1 MRKFNIR
8 RGILIVLVLAALAIG
23 YYLYRTGSLPVSAF
37 AAANNPSV
45 VSGFIEG
52 DQVNVAS
59 EVGGRLASITVKEG
73 DHVSAGQV
81 ILWLDHSLLDAQIAQ
96 SRAGVKTAEAQ
107 LLLLKS
113 QPRPSDL
120 QAAQAELE
128 AAQQNFAK
136 LSGGATDADIA
147 AAKAALDAAE
157 QNYRKVKAGPTVD
170 QLAQLKAQAD
180 NAQAALNQA
189 QSAYDKIG
197 GATNPYI
204 GLAPQS
210 VQLQQATNNYAAAL
224 AAFNDSRSHPTSAE
238 LAAAGAQVKQAQSAL
253 SGLAPDA
260 AQLAGAQAQVQQAQ
274 AALDRLAPT
283 VEQLAV
289 AQDQVEQAQSALAVL
304 QSQVSKT
311 EIASPVDGFVS
322 QRAVNIGEIA
332 MPDAPLLT
340 ITKLDPVKLTI
351 YVPETQLGQI
361 KLGDQIGVQVDSF
374 PDKSFDGHVVFISS
388 QAEFTPRNVQ
398 TKEERVNT
406 VFAVKLEIANPDSA
420 LKPGMPAD
428 ATIE

>member
-8 RGILIVLVLAALAIG
+8 WVIPIVILLAALAVG

-37 AAANNPSV
+37 AAANTPSV

-59 EVGGRLASITVKEG
+59 EVGGRIAAITVKEG

-96 SRAGVKTAEAQ
+96 SQAGVKTAQAQ
-107 LLLLKS
+107 LVLLKS
-113 QPRPSDL
+113 QPQPSDL

-128 AAQQNFAK
+128 AAQQNYAK
-136 LSGGATDADIA
+136 ISGGATDADIA
-147 AAKAALDAAE
+147 ATRAALAAAE

-210 VQLQQATNNYAAAL
+210 VQLQQATNNYAAAI
-224 AAFNDSRSHPTSAE
+224 AAYNDMRSHPTPAE
-238 LAAAGAQVKQAQSAL
+238 LAAAEAQVQQEQSAL

-260 AQLAGAQAQVQQAQ
+260 AQLAGAHAQVQQAQ
-274 AALDRLAPT
+274 AALDRLTPT

-289 AQDQVEQAQSALAVL
+289 AQDQVEQAQAALAVL
-304 QSQVSKT
+304 QSQVYKT

-332 MPDAPLLT
+332 TPNAPLLT

-351 YVPETQLGQI
+351 YVPETQLGEI
-361 KLGDQIGVQVDSF
+361 KLGDQIRVQVDSF